1 MTVYADILFAINFSM
16 DFISLYITGRL
27 LSLRMITP
35 RVCAAAAVGSLFSVL
50 AIIYGDGGV
59 IYFILCAVVSA
70 IMCFIAYKNA
80 GIARLATATL
90 VLFCVGS
97 ALGGM
102 MTAVYSLG
110 EGYSVSDGAGMGDDG
125 GGTFVLLLVAATA
138 VSAVIVG
145 CRALKR
151 RVGVR
156 TVNFEVTDGGRKKRL
171 LALLD
176 SGNLLCEPISGRPA
190 IIIRADRLRGVIPA
204 EIEAL
209 AYGAPNAA
217 AMSTVSTDRIG
228 RVRILPTRGAGGG
241 TILFGYVPD
250 EIRIRRGN
258 GWHTVDAII
267 ALSGE
272 RQDFGG
278 CDAILPAIL
287 I

>member
-1 MTVYADILFAINFSM
+1 
-16 DFISLYITGRL
+16 
-27 LSLRMITP
+27 MITP

>member
-1 MTVYADILFAINFSM
+1 MTVYADILFAVNFSM

-27 LSLRMITP
+27 LSLRMTTP
-35 RVCAAAAVGSLFSVL
+35 RMCTSAATGSLFSVL

-59 IYFILCAVVSA
+59 IYFIMCAIVSA
-70 IMCFIAYKNA
+70 LMCFIAYKNA
-80 GIARLATATL
+80 GFVRLATATL

-110 EGYSVSDGAGMGDDG
+110 EGYSVTDGADAGDDG
-125 GGTFVLLLVAATA
+125 GGTFILLLVAATA

-145 CRALKR
+145 CRVLR
-151 RVGVR
+151 RWIGVR
-156 TVNFEVTDGGRKKRL
+156 TVNLEITDGRRKKHL
-171 LALLD
+171 MALLD

-190 IIIRADRLRGVIPA
+190 IIVRADRLRGVIPA

-209 AYGAPNAA
+209 AYGAPDAA
-217 AMSTVSTDRIG
+217 AMSSISSDRIG
-228 RVRILPTRGAGGG
+228 RVRILPMREAGGG

-250 EIRIRRGN
+250 EIRIRRGSR
-258 GWHTVDAII
+258 WHTVDAII

-278 CDAILPAIL
+278 CDAVLPAAL